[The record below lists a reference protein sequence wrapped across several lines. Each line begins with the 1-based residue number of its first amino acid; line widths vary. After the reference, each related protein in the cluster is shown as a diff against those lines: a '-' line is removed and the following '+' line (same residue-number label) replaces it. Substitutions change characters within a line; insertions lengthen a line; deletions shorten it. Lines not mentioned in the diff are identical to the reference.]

1 MSNCSQC
8 GMRIRKNQPWHDWD
22 HYFSRTYGM
31 VRILIKLDNESPKYV
46 SWDAFMRLYNKNI
59 PMVKA

>member
-1 MSNCSQC
+1 
-8 GMRIRKNQPWHDWD
+8 MRIRKNQPWHDWD